1 MSGLLYP
8 TSGAVSVLGFN
19 PFERKSEFLKQI
31 SIIMGQKNQLWWDL
45 PSIETFELN
54 KEIYEI
60 GDKVYKEILD
70 MLVDMLDVKDLLN
83 VQVRK
88 LSLGQRMKMELIAG
102 LIHRPKVLFL
112 DEPTIGLD
120 VVIQKRLRD
129 FIKSYNKQF
138 NSTIILT
145 SHNMDDVKEVCERI
159 VIIDSGKL
167 VFDNSFN
174 NLIVKYTNHKL
185 ITVTLDSPINME
197 LVNKYGVIKD
207 FDHLRFIVSVKKEQ
221 VINTAKEI
229 MQDLSVIDLN
239 IEEPKVED
247 IISEI
252 FSGKDI
258 S

>member
-185 ITVTLDSPINME
+185 ITVTLDYTINME
-197 LVNKYGVIKD
+197 LVNEYGVIKYL
-207 FDHLRFIVSVKKEQ
+207 DHLRFIVSVKKEQ

>member
-1 MSGLLYP
+1 
-8 TSGAVSVLGFN
+8 
-19 PFERKSEFLKQI
+19 
-31 SIIMGQKNQLWWDL
+31 
-45 PSIETFELN
+45 
-54 KEIYEI
+54 
-60 GDKVYKEILD
+60 
-70 MLVDMLDVKDLLN
+70 
-83 VQVRK
+83 
-88 LSLGQRMKMELIAG
+88 
-102 LIHRPKVLFL
+102 
-112 DEPTIGLD
+112 
-120 VVIQKRLRD
+120 
-129 FIKSYNKQF
+129 
-138 NSTIILT
+138 
-145 SHNMDDVKEVCERI
+145 MDDVKEVCERI